1 MKKNLPLIIGLA
13 IPVLMII
20 FVAVAIYAP
29 SIFAHPKY
37 DFVFSAGDTYYTD
50 YGDHYSVAVGKISK
64 TTISQP
70 IDSFG
75 KPYPTT
81 RVVELFRYDA
91 KADNVH
97 PITFEDAQKLNLD
110 VSPKSPDGY
119 VLTHG
124 NNNNGIFELFGSNR
138 DYNAWFLK
146 KGIVSKKIYI
156 GINQDGYYYDSNSQ
170 FLGWVVGDN
179 TNNK

>member
-1 MKKNLPLIIGLA
+1 
-13 IPVLMII
+13 
-20 FVAVAIYAP
+20 
-29 SIFAHPKY
+29 
-37 DFVFSAGDTYYTD
+37 
-50 YGDHYSVAVGKISK
+50 
-64 TTISQP
+64 
-70 IDSFG
+70 
-75 KPYPTT
+75 
-81 RVVELFRYDA
+81 
-91 KADNVH
+91 
-97 PITFEDAQKLNLD
+97 
-110 VSPKSPDGY
+110 
-119 VLTHG
+119 